1 MVNRKD
7 LDPEESPAAEFG
19 VLLRRLRDERG
30 WTQEDL
36 GARMRVSGT
45 HISAVETNRRP
56 PTPQF
61 ARSADRALGTGDL
74 LARKVRAVRNTSL
87 LEGFPEFVK
96 QEIRAAE
103 LRLFELGIIPG
114 LLQTPEYAAAITQ
127 GAVRRGAISEQ
138 QAEERLTLLAK
149 RQTSL
154 VRDPAPIV
162 HVVLDESCLRRLVGG
177 PHVMSAQLESI
188 VAFGTLP
195 NTVLQVAP
203 YDLGE
208 RRSFDLPIHLL
219 TLPERTF
226 LAYSESAQ
234 QGMLER
240 DYTAVQPL
248 LTAYHQLQGATRE
261 SLQLSKCRKTKEKV
275 LHFGSVSKIRSR

>member
-96 QEIRAAE
+96 QEMAATE
-103 LRLFELGIIPG
+103 IMLFELGIIPG
-114 LLQTPEYAAAITQ
+114 LLQTSEYAEAVTQ
-127 GAVRRGAISEQ
+127 GAVSRGAISEQ
-138 QAEERLTLLAK
+138 QADERLTLLAK
-149 RQTSL
+149 RQAALLREPT
-154 VRDPAPIV
+154 PFMY
-162 HVVLDESCLRRLVGG
+162 VVLDESCIRRLVGG
-177 PHVMSAQLESI
+177 P
-188 VAFGTLP
+188 
-195 NTVLQVAP
+195 TVLAAQMDRLLEVASLPSVVMQVAP

-208 RRSFDLPIHLL
+208 RRSFDLPVTLL
-219 TLPERTF
+219 TTRERTI
-226 LAYSESAQ
+226 LAYAESAQ
-234 QGMLER
+234 QGLLER
-240 DYTAVQPL
+240 DCNAVRPL
-248 LTAYHQLQGATRE
+248 LTAYHQLQAE
-261 SLQLSKCRKTKEKV
+261 ALSQAASKAMIEHVRK
-275 LHFGSVSKIRSR
+275 GIS